1 MGTAYDKNVRAWSIG
16 EYFSANNIQEDDLA
30 IIGYQFSKLTDLEG
44 DLTSPLLIQPD
55 SNGNLAYT
63 GIIQDRND
71 VDVFELNVPIS
82 GRLQFSVYPTTNN
95 YYASSYQNWGGSL
108 NIQVRILDSTGA
120 MILSNQV
127 INRLHAEVDITLSS
141 GSYFIEVDGVSSG
154 DPLNSP
160 PSGFSD
166 YASMG
171 AFYLQGSMPA
181 DADLDGM
188 PDSWEIAQFG
198 STDALPDMDA
208 DGDGSNNLTEYVAGT
223 DPLNAQS
230 IFTIQELVP
239 DAGGYVIS
247 WNSVEGRSY
256 QVLKNSNLV
265 FHEFSPI
272 SSILPYPVNRYTDA
286 VERTEAQLFYQI
298 EVSRP

>member
-1 MGTAYDKNVRAWSIG
+1 M
-16 EYFSANNIQEDDLA
+16 
-30 IIGYQFSKLTDLEG
+30 
-44 DLTSPLLIQPD
+44 
-55 SNGNLAYT
+55 
-63 GIIQDRND
+63 
-71 VDVFELNVPIS
+71 DVFQLDIPMT

-95 YYASSYQNWGGSL
+95 YYATANQNWGGSL
-108 NIQVRILDSTGA
+108 NIQVRIMDSAGA
-120 MILSNQV
+120 VILSNQV

-154 DPLNSP
+154 DPLSST

-166 YASMG
+166 YASIG

-208 DGDGSNNLTEYVAGT
+208 DEDGSNNLTEYVAGT

-239 DAGGYVIS
+239 DMGGYVIS
-247 WNSVEGRSY
+247 WSSVEGRSY
-256 QVLKNSNLV
+256 QVLKSSSLI
-265 FHEFSPI
+265 FDEFSSI
-272 SSILPYPVNRYTDA
+272 SSILPYPINRYTDT